1 MNKPVT
7 YLGVDPGTKGAFC
20 LLIKHH
26 DKKLGIHFMDNK
38 SDNKTIFAWLC
49 AADSELNVRMAMLE
63 DVHSLFGMSAKSNFG
78 FGREAGRASA
88 LLSIHSFG
96 LDLVAPKVWQK
107 EVGVKL
113 PVKKKG
119 TKKVKSNPIIKKEVE
134 RLCNTLYPDCEIYG
148 PKGGLHDGRSDSLM
162 IAHYCMLKYK

>member
-1 MNKPVT
+1 MSKSIA
-7 YLGVDPGTKGAFC
+7 YLGVDPGTKGAMC

-26 DKKLGIHFMDNK
+26 DNKFGIHFMDNK

-49 AADSELNVRMAMLE
+49 AADSELYVRMALLE

-78 FGREAGRASA
+78 FGREAGRAST

-96 LDLVAPKVWQK
+96 LDLVTPKIWQK

-119 TKKVKSNPIIKKEVE
+119 AKKVNSNPLIKKEVE
-134 RLCNTLYPDCEIYG
+134 RLCNLLYPDCSIYG
-148 PKGGLHDGRSDSLM
+148 SKGGLNDGRSDALM
-162 IAHYCMLKYK
+162 ISHYCMLRYR